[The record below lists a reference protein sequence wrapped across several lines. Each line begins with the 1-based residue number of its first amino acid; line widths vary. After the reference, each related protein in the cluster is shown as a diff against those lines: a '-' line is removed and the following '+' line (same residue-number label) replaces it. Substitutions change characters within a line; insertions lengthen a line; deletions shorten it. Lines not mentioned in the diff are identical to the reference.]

1 MLSNFQKTD
10 LPDKSKISK
19 NHKSKYML
27 EIEEKIRDTRKSVNS
42 AFKKIQEKHF
52 DEILDTI
59 DKTKNIINEIKY
71 KLHGLNIDLYDYVFN
86 DKEFYFRNKDDL
98 KDLRNE
104 LINFVENMKNSKNL
118 YSGVKTTVNEFTE
131 EIDHFNEIIDDM
143 EMKYIILPTDE
154 KIFKILKNTK

>member
-27 EIEEKIRDTRKSVNS
+27 EMAEKIRDTRKSVNS

-98 KDLRNE
+98 K
-104 LINFVENMKNSKNL
+104 
-118 YSGVKTTVNEFTE
+118 
-131 EIDHFNEIIDDM
+131 
-143 EMKYIILPTDE
+143 
-154 KIFKILKNTK
+154 